1 MVKQWRIRIPK
12 ARSGKTSQQKLN
24 ERTPDYVDLTDP
36 PELPDISLPDTEIK
50 TPSINNVP
58 GAFKKLPNFD
68 MRKSVSVDRWVYIQH
83 RMEHEGRAIAL
94 AQHLRRGL
102 SQVDGDTWTFI
113 DYDPSVQNNN
123 PTIKTYTVD
132 WDGLG
137 DPLVVMGVEESSA
150 NPGGTNQQSSNP
162 LSSSTFGQYAPDAYV
177 WAVYFLVNGAPSD
190 DEWLPNA
197 IPTIDVGPAWP
208 DYDLS
213 FV

>member
-1 MVKQWRIRIPK
+1 MVKQWRIKIPK
-12 ARSGKTSQQKLN
+12 ARSGKSKTSQQKLN
-24 ERTPDYVDLTDP
+24 EQTPDYVDLTDP

-50 TPSINNVP
+50 TPSINNFP
-58 GAFKKLPNFD
+58 DAFKKLPNSD
-68 MRKSVSVDRWVYIQH
+68 MRNSVSVDKWVYIQH

-94 AQHLRRGL
+94 GRHPRRG
-102 SQVDGDTWTFI
+102 SSKVDGDTWTFT
-113 DYDPSVQNNN
+113 DYDPNE

-137 DPLVVMGVEESSA
+137 DPLVVMGVEESST

-177 WAVYFLVNGAPSD
+177 WAVYFLVNGAPPD
-190 DEWLPNA
+190 DEWLPNV
-197 IPTIDVGPAWP
+197 IPTIEVGPVWP

-213 FV
+213 LM